1 MDTLE
6 YRLVKTRKPHR
17 CWGCERRL
25 PAGTA
30 MFVIVTVDHGEIGR
44 TYVCQTCEAVYRE
57 VLSDYNDEPMWGE
70 LRQNDPK
77 LWWAEYRRTWP
88 RPAREFPEIKT
99 GLFGR
104 PECRGPKTNQKGSRA

>member
-57 VLSDYNDEPMWGE
+57 VLSDYNDMRFP
-70 LRQNDPK
+70 
-77 LWWAEYRRTWP
+77 LWARV
-88 RPAREFPEIKT
+88 REFPEIKT